1 MREGKAGQVDWEM
14 EWMMKF
20 CEGMIERKYQT
31 CLRRNENNRLEK
43 EADRKKRLR
52 NVTDDLQDEFLS
64 SNSPNL
70 VRYKDLLPLSTT

>member
-1 MREGKAGQVDWEM
+1 MREGKVGQVGWEM

-43 EADRKKRLR
+43 EADRKRRLR
-52 NVTDDLQDEFLS
+52 NVTDISRMSFFLQIPQTSLDIKTFSL
-64 SNSPNL
+64 
-70 VRYKDLLPLSTT
+70 